1 MLGPC
6 KMKERKNIDRLY
18 QEKFRDLEAT
28 PREAVWKSISAKL
41 QEKERRKSVVR
52 PIWSRIAGVAAIISL
67 LLLIG
72 DWILQPQQIQV
83 VSNEEQTLDNST
95 ETLLSTETSIAASTP
110 VEEEALPEDVEE
122 ITNEPIVSTRIPHEK
137 TKVSETSSIS
147 LSGIRKTI
155 SSLTGLKN
163 SVSNTTT
170 EEKEKSPEISE
181 GKSILEDLN
190 NISQEEEIAS
200 SFDKRIEVKTHAA
213 PIYYGNFGKGNFLDA
228 QFDGNSSKG
237 EVTYSY
243 GINVAYAFSKKLK
256 VRSGINKVSMSYN
269 TNDIAYHSV
278 VNPATVSSIN
288 YRDQGNLENTVIG
301 SSSPRT
307 KGDVGPTTANK
318 ASFGNL
324 ATGLLNQK
332 LGYLEVPVEL
342 EYKLIDHKFEV
353 NIIGGASTLFLD
365 ENMITVNSG
374 SLSTD
379 LGEANNLNNVSFS
392 TNIGLGVDYNLTKQF
407 KLNVEP
413 MFKYQINT
421 FSGASGE
428 AQPYYLGI
436 YSGFSFEF

>member
-1 MLGPC
+1 
-6 KMKERKNIDRLY
+6 MKERKNIDRLY

-41 QEKERRKSVVR
+41 QEKERRKSAVR
-52 PIWSRIAGVAAIISL
+52 PLWYRIAGVAAIISL
-67 LLLIG
+67 LVLIG
-72 DWILQPQQIQV
+72 DWILQPQQTQL
-83 VSNEEQTLDNST
+83 VSSEEQTLDREKEIILPN
-95 ETLLSTETSIAASTP
+95 EISIAATNTSEKET
-110 VEEEALPEDVEE
+110 LSEDVEE
-122 ITNEPIVSTRIPHEK
+122 VADKTNTSNLSQKQK
-137 TKVSETSSIS
+137 TEVSEISSIS

-155 SSLTGLKN
+155 SSFTGLRSSVSTTAEEKDKIPKN
-163 SVSNTTT
+163 S
-170 EEKEKSPEISE
+170 EENA
-181 GKSILEDLN
+181 ILEDLKDT
-190 NISQEEEIAS
+190 SKEEEIAS
-200 SFDKRIEVKTHAA
+200 SFEKRIEVKTHAA
-213 PIYYGNFGKGNFLDA
+213 PIYYGNFGKGNFLDT

-243 GINVAYAFSKKLK
+243 GINIAYAFSEKLK

-278 VNPATVSSIN
+278 VNPAAVSSIN
-288 YRDQGNLENTVIG
+288 YRDQGNIENTVIG

-307 KGDVGPTTANK
+307 KGDALPATANK
-318 ASFGNL
+318 SSFGNL

-392 TNIGLGVDYNLTKQF
+392 TNIGVGVDYNLTKQF

-421 FSGASGE
+421 FSGASAE

>member
-1 MLGPC
+1 
-6 KMKERKNIDRLY
+6 MKERKNIDRLY

-41 QEKERRKSVVR
+41 QEKERRKSAVR
-52 PIWSRIAGVAAIISL
+52 PLWYRIAGVAAIISL

-72 DWILQPQQIQV
+72 DWILQPQQVQV

-95 ETLLSTETSIAASTP
+95 ETILPNDTSIAASTP
-110 VEEEALPEDVEE
+110 SEEEILSEDVEE
-122 ITNEPIVSTRIPHEK
+122 ITTKPVVSAKIQDKK
-137 TKVSETSSIS
+137 TIVSETSSIS

-170 EEKEKSPEISE
+170 EKEKSPEISE
-181 GKSILEDLN
+181 ENAILEDLN
-190 NISQEEEIAS
+190 KISQEEEIAS

-243 GINVAYAFSKKLK
+243 GINIAYAFSEKLK

-278 VNPATVSSIN
+278 VNPAAVSSIN
-288 YRDQGNLENTVIG
+288 YRDQGNIGNTVIG

-307 KGDVGPTTANK
+307 KGDALPATANK

-332 LGYLEVPVEL
+332 IGYLEVPVEL
-342 EYKLIDHKFEV
+342 EYKLIDHKFQV
-353 NIIGGASTLFLD
+353 NLIGGASTLFLD

-421 FSGASGE
+421 FSGTSGE

>member
-1 MLGPC
+1 
-6 KMKERKNIDRLY
+6 MKERKNIDRLY

-41 QEKERRKSVVR
+41 QEKERQKSAVR
-52 PIWSRIAGVAAIISL
+52 PLWSRIAGVAAIISL

-72 DWILQPQQIQV
+72 DWILQPQQNQV
-83 VSNEEQTLDNST
+83 VSGEEQILDKEKEIILPT
-95 ETLLSTETSIAASTP
+95 EISIAATNTS
-110 VEEEALPEDVEE
+110 EEEALSEVVEKVVDK
-122 ITNEPIVSTRIPHEK
+122 TIVSIPSQKQKKE
-137 TKVSETSSIS
+137 VSEISAIS
-147 LSGIRKTI
+147 LSGIKKSI
-155 SSLTGLKN
+155 SSLTGLGN
-163 SVSNTTT
+163 SVSTNFTT
-170 EEKEKSPEISE
+170 EEEKNTPEISE

-190 NISQEEEIAS
+190 NIPKEEEIAN

-243 GINVAYAFSKKLK
+243 GINIAYAFSENLK

-278 VNPATVSSIN
+278 VNPAAVSSIN
-288 YRDQGNLENTVIG
+288 YRDRGNIENTVIQ
-301 SSSPRT
+301 SSSRT
-307 KGDVGPTTANK
+307 KGDAIPTTANK

-365 ENMITVNSG
+365 ENMISVNSG